1 MADRSLVMVIGP
13 GRSGTSTMAGA
24 LASSGYHVPNAIKPN
39 DRNPRGFFEPR
50 WVVNFHRRLLRETG
64 VGTLDSD
71 PHALPIVER
80 RISRPD
86 VHAEL
91 REWLS
96 EQFGK
101 RDRLVI
107 KDPRMVWFR
116 DLWVSVASEL
126 GADPRFVIMLRHPS
140 EVSASRSTYYQ
151 ARDVGAVAGWINV
164 ALTSEHLTA
173 ASPRSLV
180 PYGDLLTDWR
190 GQFSRIQQ
198 QLDIPLDPGPEVHPH
213 PVDDFIDPT
222 LRRMSTGWETVAVP
236 RHLSDLADRV
246 YDVLHEIAVDGD
258 SPERADLVEQLR
270 QEYSDTFEAAKVL
283 VRRDRKRAEDRI
295 RRRTRNRVRKQMAR
309 RQQARQAP
317 TGLLP
322 RSRDLAR
329 RLRNRAKGRR

>member
-71 PHALPIVER
+71 PNALPIVER

-86 VHAEL
+86 VHDEL

-96 EQFGK
+96 GAFETH
-101 RDRLVI
+101 DRLVI

-116 DLWVSVASEL
+116 DLWVRVAAEL
-126 GADPRFVIMLRHPS
+126 GADPRFVMMLRHPS

-180 PYGDLLTDWR
+180 PYGELLSDWR
-190 GQFSRIQQ
+190 GQFSRLQH
-198 QLDIPLDPGPEVHPH
+198 QLAIPLDPEPDVRPH

-222 LRRMSTGWETVAVP
+222 LRRMSTGWESVAVP

-246 YDVLHEIAVDGD
+246 YDVLHEIAVEGD
-258 SPERADLVEQLR
+258 SPARAERVAELR
-270 QEYSDTFEAAKVL
+270 EEYSDTFEAAKVL
-283 VRRDRKRAEDRI
+283 VRRDRKRAEDRV
-295 RRRTRNRVRKQMAR
+295 RSRTRTRVRKQMAR
-309 RQQARQAP
+309 RQQAQQAP
-317 TGLLP
+317 VGRLA
-322 RSRDLAR
+322 RGRRVAR
-329 RLRNRAKGRR
+329 RLRDRLMGQA